1 MEKQLVFAGFGGQG
15 VLTAGMLVANIGAAL
30 DKEVTW
36 IPSYGSEMRGG
47 TANCSVKVSDEP
59 IASPFVKSI
68 DILVVMNEPSMMKFL
83 PSVKDGGLMIV
94 DTSIIKDVPT
104 KDNISIVKVPATDLC
119 QKERYGRGANI
130 CMLGVLSAACKDLYE
145 KEDFESGIKEFF
157 SKGSKGSIFE
167 ENNMMAFNVGYDY
180 IK

>member
-1 MEKQLVFAGFGGQG
+1 MEKKLVFAGFGGQG
-15 VLTAGMLVANIGAAL
+15 VLTAGMVVASIGAAL

-59 IASPFVKSI
+59 IASPFVKNI
-68 DILVVMNEPSMMKFL
+68 DILVVMNEPSMIKFL

-94 DTSIIKDVPT
+94 DTSIVKDVPE
-104 KDNISIVKVPATDLC
+104 KENILVAKVPATDLC
-119 QKERYGRGANI
+119 QEMHYGRGANI
-130 CMLGVLSAACKDLYE
+130 CMLGALAAACDNLYK
-145 KEDFESGIKEFF
+145 KEDFESGIKRFF
-157 SKGSKGSIFE
+157 SKGPSFE
-167 ENNMMAFNVGYDY
+167 ENNIKAFHTGYDY